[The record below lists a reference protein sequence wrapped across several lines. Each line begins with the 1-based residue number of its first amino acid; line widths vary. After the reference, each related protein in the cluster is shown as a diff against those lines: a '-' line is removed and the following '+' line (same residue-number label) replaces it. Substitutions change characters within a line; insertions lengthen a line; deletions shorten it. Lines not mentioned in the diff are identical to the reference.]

1 MTVGMPK
8 LNALAVGLEVLVAP
22 LEPPAMLVR
31 LALPA
36 LAVLVELAATGD
48 LVVEV
53 ELIPC

>member
-1 MTVGMPK
+1 MPK